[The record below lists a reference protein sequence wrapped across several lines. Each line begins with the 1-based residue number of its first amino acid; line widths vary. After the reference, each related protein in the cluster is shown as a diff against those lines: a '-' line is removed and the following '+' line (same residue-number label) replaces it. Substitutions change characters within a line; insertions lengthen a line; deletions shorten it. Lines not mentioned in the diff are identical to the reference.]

1 MRPLI
6 ILCCAVAV
14 VGCAKKETP
23 AADTAAVAPAPPPPP
38 PPIKVSDVAGKWN
51 VTGKTATGDTTLV
64 TYLLTATPDSTMW
77 TMQFTGKTA
86 RKDKIPVRVVSVA
99 GDSIWIEA
107 GPFPSV
113 LRKGVKVKNAG
124 ALRLQNGKLVGTTT
138 AHYSVKTADSVRKL
152 VMEGTRAP

>member
-38 PPIKVSDVAGKWN
+38 PALKLSDVTGKWN
-51 VTGKTATGDTTLV
+51 VTGKNEAGDSTLV
-64 TYLLTATPDSTMW
+64 TYTFTAAPDSTKW

-86 RKDKIPVRVVSVA
+86 RKDKYPVRVVAVS
-99 GDSIWIEA
+99 GDSVVIRT

-113 LRKGVKVKNAG
+113 LRKNVKVTSDG
-124 ALRLQNGKLVGTTT
+124 VLRLRDGKLVGVTT
-138 AHYSVKTADSVRKL
+138 AHYTVKTADSVRKL